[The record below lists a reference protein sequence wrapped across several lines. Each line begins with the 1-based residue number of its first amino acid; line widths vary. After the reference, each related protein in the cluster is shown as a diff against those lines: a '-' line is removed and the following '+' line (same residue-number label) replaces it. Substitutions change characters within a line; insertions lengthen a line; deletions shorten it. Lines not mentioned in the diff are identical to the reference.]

1 MPRAFKVERL
11 CRRRRRA
18 SARGAAGAALAASTS
33 GSVLGAVE
41 LGWPRA
47 APCWLCRAGCA
58 VPPVPTAL
66 QPRPA
71 ASPLITR
78 AAPSMLQVRTRL
90 ACRSRR
96 DKSGHNPCPS
106 SGRSRLAGMSRA
118 KGVWSPKASPSP
130 RPREERPSVG
140 QGGDVSGVSP
150 APSPRSDQGTPI
162 WFGSAVSPGAE
173 WQ

>member
-11 CRRRRRA
+11 RRRRA
-18 SARGAAGAALAASTS
+18 STRGAAGAALAASTS
-33 GSVLGAVE
+33 DSILGAAE
-41 LGWPRA
+41 PWWPRA

-71 ASPLITR
+71 ASPLVTR
-78 AAPSMLQVRTRL
+78 AAPSTLRVRMRL

-96 DKSGHNPCPS
+96 DKSGLNPCPS
-106 SGRSRLAGMSRA
+106 SGRSRLDGMSRA

-140 QGGDVSGVSP
+140 QGGDLSGVSP
-150 APSPRSDQGTPI
+150 APSPRSGQGTPI